1 MNDFYFYAS
10 ADCVSPLKCFEAY
23 GSDALYAR
31 GLTFTETPQKE
42 ITSHLC

>member
-1 MNDFYFYAS
+1 MNDFYEAS

-31 GLTFTETPQKE
+31 GLDFTETRQTE